1 MVSYVIR
8 RVLYMIPTVILI
20 SIVSFLI
27 IQAPPGDFLTS
38 RLQQLQETMGNLAE
52 SEIEFLRSRYGLDRP
67 LYEQYFKWITNI
79 ILYND
84 WGQSFAQNRP
94 VRDILQERIPLTILI
109 TFVTLLFAWIVAI
122 PLGVTSAVRQ
132 YSAFDYSF
140 TFVAFVGRSVPEFLL
155 ALILMYLFYAGFG
168 WSLGGLQSTSF
179 QGAPFSLAKLLDFL
193 QHLVLPVIVIGAAG
207 TASLVR
213 VLRSMVLDELGKQY
227 VRTARSKGL
236 SERVAVWKHVFKIAV
251 LPLISTIGWL
261 LPQLVSGA
269 LIVSIVLNL
278 PTTGAAMFSALM
290 EEDMYVAGSFILI
303 LSTLTVVG
311 TLLSDILLAVID
323 PRIRYD

>member
-1 MVSYVIR
+1 MLTYIIR
-8 RVLYMIPTVILI
+8 RVLYMIPTVFLI
-20 SIVSFLI
+20 SIISFLI

-38 RLQQLQETMGNLAE
+38 RLQQLQETMGTLAE
-52 SEIEFLRSRYGLDRP
+52 EEIEFLRSRYGLDRP
-67 LYEQYFKWITNI
+67 LYEQYFKWVTNI

-94 VRDILQERIPLTILI
+94 VRDIISETVPLTILI
-109 TFVTLLFAWIVAI
+109 TFLTLLVTWIVAI
-122 PLGVTSAVRQ
+122 PLGVYSAVKQ

-140 TFVAFVGRSVPEFLL
+140 TFVAFVGRSIPEFLL
-155 ALILMYLFYAGFG
+155 ALILMFFFYSVFG
-168 WSLGGLQSTSF
+168 WSLGGILSNEYRGQ
-179 QGAPFSLAKLLDFL
+179 PFSLGMLADFL
-193 QHLVLPVIVIGAAG
+193 RHMILPVVVIGAAG

-236 SERVAVWKHVFKIAV
+236 PERAVIWKHVFRIAV
-251 LPLISTIGWL
+251 LPIISTIGWL

-278 PTTGAAMFSALM
+278 PTTGIAMFSALM
-290 EEDMYVAGSFILI
+290 NEDMFVAGSFILI
-303 LSTLTVVG
+303 LSSLTVVG
-311 TLLSDILLAVID
+311 TLISDILLAVVD
-323 PRIRYD
+323 PRIRYQ

>member
-52 SEIEFLRSRYGLDRP
+52 NEIDFLRSRYGLDQP
-67 LYEQYFKWITNI
+67 LYRQYLKWITNI

-94 VRDILQERIPLTILI
+94 VRDILGERIPLTILI
-109 TFVTLLFAWIVAI
+109 TLVTLLFTWIVAV
-122 PLGVTSAVRQ
+122 PLGVTSAVKQ

-155 ALILMYLFYAGFG
+155 ALILMYIFYAAFG
-168 WSLGGLQSTSF
+168 WSLGGLQGTAF
-179 QGAPFSLAKLLDFL
+179 QGAPFSLAKLLDFF
-193 QHLVLPVIVIGAAG
+193 QHMVLPVIVIGAAG

-236 SERVAVWKHVFKIAV
+236 SERVVIWKHVFKIAV